1 MGGWVGTPTIFS
13 KKGVLRESQFLE
25 GVAGKEGLTFFKG
38 GCSFSINNQ
47 LKSDI
52 FNDKK
57 AYIKIFFSVI
67 IKNLHVSVREIGN
80 IMSCFSHSI
89 MHYWS

>member
-1 MGGWVGTPTIFS
+1 MVLQLNFQKGGLIG
-13 KKGVLRESQFLE
+13 SQFLE
-25 GVAGKEGLTFFKG
+25 GVAGKEGLTFVKG

-57 AYIKIFFSVI
+57 AYVKKFFSVI
-67 IKNLHVSVREIGN
+67 VKNLHVSVREIGS
-80 IMSCFSHSI
+80 IMSYVFLTV
-89 MHYWS
+89 

>member
-1 MGGWVGTPTIFS
+1 MGGWVGTPTKFS
-13 KKGVLRESQFLE
+13 RKGGLIWSQFLE
-25 GVAGKEGLTFFKG
+25 GVAAKEGLTFFKG

-57 AYIKIFFSVI
+57 AYIQKWGELRQF
-67 IKNLHVSVREIGN
+67 
-80 IMSCFSHSI
+80 
-89 MHYWS
+89 

>member
-1 MGGWVGTPTIFS
+1 MGGWVGTSTKCS
-13 KKGVLRESQFLE
+13 KKGGMIGSQFLE
-25 GVAGKEGLTFFKG
+25 RVAGKEGLTFFKG

-57 AYIKIFFSVI
+57 AYIQKWGELSQF
-67 IKNLHVSVREIGN
+67 
-80 IMSCFSHSI
+80 
-89 MHYWS
+89 